1 MQFPLKYKCLN
12 QNEFEAGDYK
22 IVPIRYED
30 RMEIMKWR
38 NEQIFHLRQNN
49 VLSEDD
55 QENYFGS
62 VIKDL
67 FFENKPSQLIFSFL
81 KKNVCVGYG
90 GLVHINWID
99 KHAEI
104 SFIMNTDLETKNFQ
118 IYWTKF
124 LNIIERVAFD
134 KLYFHK
140 IFTYAFDVRP
150 NLYDILEKSDFN
162 LEARL
167 KDHCKFSNKFID
179 VVIHSK
185 FNNYK

>member
-67 FFENKPSQLIFSFL
+67 FFENKPSQLLFSFL
-81 KKNVCVGYG
+81 LNNNLNTYFFLDFFVFLDFFFLHLPVFLLRRVPLGQRFFL
-90 GLVHINWID
+90 LVFLLCI
-99 KHAEI
+99 APLP
-104 SFIMNTDLETKNFQ
+104 SSSLLE
-118 IYWTKF
+118 
-124 LNIIERVAFD
+124 L
-134 KLYFHK
+134 
-140 IFTYAFDVRP
+140 
-150 NLYDILEKSDFN
+150 
-162 LEARL
+162 
-167 KDHCKFSNKFID
+167 
-179 VVIHSK
+179 
-185 FNNYK
+185 